1 MCHRTIPENS
11 SIPAIIATFL
21 IKMEVNMMMYWLMMG
36 AVGAALQI
44 SISYVIAQLISA
56 RLK

>member
-1 MCHRTIPENS
+1 
-11 SIPAIIATFL
+11 
-21 IKMEVNMMMYWLMMG
+21 MMYWLMMG

-44 SISYVIAQLISA
+44 SISYLIAQLISA